1 MNICSEVRACR
12 WQASHGAMGGDL
24 LRRKQAGGGARRYI
38 LMRPS
43 KMSRHI
49 IQSPRK
55 L

>member
-1 MNICSEVRACR
+1 MNICAQDRAADSLPAK
-12 WQASHGAMGGDL
+12 QASGHASEEMWH
-24 LRRKQAGGGARRYI
+24 YI